1 MKTAISMPDDLFA
14 AAEALAQRLG
24 VTRSHLFAT
33 AVAEFIA
40 KHEGRKVTERLD
52 AIYRAEPSAIDPD
65 LRRAQRRALPA
76 DTW

>member
-33 AVAEFIA
+33 AEFIA